1 MDSYVDT
8 FQANGGSK
16 IMLAKGN
23 RSKQVHILTL
33 GLKLWS
39 PSQRKNYW
47 IMAQFSFEDNFNHVS
62 SYNYLALKVS

>member
-23 RSKQVHILTL
+23 RSKQVYNLILFFIL
-33 GLKLWS
+33 LKHERSHWLS
-39 PSQRKNYW
+39 KNCGGFHL
-47 IMAQFSFEDNFNHVS
+47 INF
-62 SYNYLALKVS
+62 K

>member
-23 RSKQVHILTL
+23 RSKQVYILII
-33 GLKLWS
+33 S
-39 PSQRKNYW
+39 RRN
-47 IMAQFSFEDNFNHVS
+47 
-62 SYNYLALKVS
+62 KVRN